1 MLALRPFIAYFLL
14 ICFVRVMVPDTWLL
28 ALHAHE
34 HTVHHEAAHKKAPSI
49 SAQHQHCS
57 VDQFYNVPF
66 QPSAVSVVFAR
77 GAAHAPR
84 WMMPRQ
90 SVWSEAVLVA
100 RHLRGP
106 PAA

>member
-1 MLALRPFIAYFLL
+1 MLSLRSFIAYFLL

-34 HTVHHEAAHKKAPSI
+34 HTVHEATHKKASSI

-66 QPSAVSVVFAR
+66 QLSATSVVFAS
-77 GAAHAPR
+77 GVTHAPH

-90 SVWSEAVLVA
+90 SVWSQALPTI

>member
-1 MLALRPFIAYFLL
+1 MVASRSFIACFLL

-34 HTVHHEAAHKKAPSI
+34 HTTHEVIHKKALTI

-66 QPSAVSVVFAR
+66 QLSAVRVAFAR
-77 GAAHAPR
+77 SAAHALR
-84 WMMPRQ
+84 WMMPQQ
-90 SVWSEAVLVA
+90 SVWNETVLTA
-100 RHLRGP
+100 CYLRGP
-106 PAA
+106 PVV